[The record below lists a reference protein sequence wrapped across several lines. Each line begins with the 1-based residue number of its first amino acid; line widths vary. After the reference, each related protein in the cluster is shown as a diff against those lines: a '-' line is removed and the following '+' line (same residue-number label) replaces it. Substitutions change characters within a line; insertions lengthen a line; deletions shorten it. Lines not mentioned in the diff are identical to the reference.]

1 MDTMLN
7 FPANIEEML
16 TNMYGDFMEL
26 PPEDK
31 LQNPLSVPAEIL
43 KLFESFESSKSFEYV

>member
-1 MDTMLN
+1 MYPLKKLPFEDTMLN

-16 TNMYGDFMEL
+16 TNMYGDFLKL

-31 LQNPLSVPAEIL
+31 RKTHYPYRL
-43 KLFESFESSKSFEYV
+43 KF